1 MDDELTR
8 LPRELEPSP
17 ELHDRIVAQLGL
29 RRRRGAMLLIAAASI
44 VAGFTAGLLMPH
56 HERASTP
63 HGREFILFVHD
74 TPSMQT
80 DGNEPRRIEE
90 YRNWAQQ
97 LRARGTMEAGDKLT
111 DDITAIGPASGNSS
125 TIGGF
130 FRIVARD
137 RAEAERVAR
146 SCPHLKYGGW
156 IELREIDHV

>member
-17 ELHDRIVAQLGL
+17 ELHERIVTQLGL
-29 RRRRGAMLLIAAASI
+29 RKQRRGLMFLVAAACI
-44 VAGFTAGLLMPH
+44 IAGFAAGLLMPH
-56 HERASTP
+56 HERAQTAR
-63 HGREFILFVHD
+63 GREFILFVHD

-80 DGNEPRRIEE
+80 DGNEPRRIDE
-90 YRNWAQQ
+90 YRRWAQE
-97 LRARGTMEAGDKLT
+97 LRSRGTLEGGDKLT
-111 DDITAIGPASGNSS
+111 DDITAIGPASGNNN
-125 TIGGF
+125 IGGF